1 MNVLNLF
8 FFIRYIK
15 RKDMRKTRVTISKSN
30 FLHNYNFIKSQVGDT
45 KIIAV
50 VKANAYGH
58 GAVELSKILSK
69 EGVYAFAVAY
79 VEEGVNLR
87 KAGITEPI
95 LVLVQQSVED
105 IPEIVEYNLQPA
117 TGSVDFC
124 RQLSEYSLI
133 SNKKTKVH
141 LFVDTGMNRDGVS
154 PNQALQ
160 FMYDT
165 EGMNGVEF
173 EGVCTHF
180 ASSALDRDYSNHQLQ
195 DFTSTVNLL
204 KEKGFKFPLVHTA
217 SSATLIN
224 YPAAHFN
231 AVRLGIAMYGYAP
244 DERISF
250 KYNIKPILTLK
261 TSVIIVRRIKQGESV
276 SYNRQYVTDKDTN
289 IVTIPI
295 GYGDGYFKTLSGKAE
310 CIINDKKYPIVGAIC
325 MDEIM
330 INVGDDD
337 VQVGDEVILI
347 GESKS
352 HTITAYDLA
361 NKIGTIPYEVTTL
374 IAPRVPRV
382 YVD

>member
-1 MNVLNLF
+1 
-8 FFIRYIK
+8 
-15 RKDMRKTRVTISKSN
+15 MRKTRVIINKNN
-30 FLHNYNFIKSQVGDT
+30 FLHNYNFIKSQVGNT

-58 GAVELSKILSK
+58 GAIELSKLLSK

-79 VEEGVNLR
+79 VEEAVNLR
-87 KAGITEPI
+87 KAGIKEPI
-95 LVLVQQSVED
+95 IVLVQQSTED
-105 IPEIVEYNLQPA
+105 IPEIVEYDLQPA
-117 TGSVDFC
+117 VGSVEFC
-124 RQLSEYSLI
+124 AQLSEYSLI

-154 PNQALQ
+154 PNEALQ
-160 FMYDT
+160 FMNDT
-165 EGMNGVEF
+165 KQLTGIEF
-173 EGVCTHF
+173 EGMCTHF
-180 ASSALDRDYSNHQLQ
+180 ASSALDRDYSNFQL
-195 DFTSTVNLL
+195 TSFSDTLELL
-204 KEKGFKFPLVHTA
+204 KENGFSFNLVHTA

-224 YPAAHFN
+224 YPSAHFN

-261 TSVIIVRRIKQGESV
+261 TNVVLVRRIKQGESV
-276 SYNRQYVTDKDTN
+276 SYNRLFVTDKDTN

-337 VQVGDEVILI
+337 VKIGDEVILI
-347 GESKS
+347 GNSDNHS
-352 HTITAYDLA
+352 ITAYDLA

>member
-1 MNVLNLF
+1 
-8 FFIRYIK
+8 
-15 RKDMRKTRVTISKSN
+15 MRKTRVIISKSR

-50 VKANAYGH
+50 VKANSYGH
-58 GAVELSKILSK
+58 GAVELSKLLSK
-69 EGVYAFAVAY
+69 EGVHAFAVAY
-79 VEEGVNLR
+79 VEEAVHLR
-87 KAGITEPI
+87 QAGITEPI
-95 LVLVQQSVED
+95 IVLVQQSVED
-105 IPEIVEYNLQPA
+105 IPEIVEYDLQPA
-117 TGSVDFC
+117 TGDYDFC
-124 RQLSEYSLI
+124 QQLSEYSLI

-154 PNQALQ
+154 PDEALQ
-160 FMYDT
+160 FMKDT
-165 EGMNGVEF
+165 KDLAGIEF
-173 EGVCTHF
+173 EGMCTHF
-180 ASSALDRDYSNHQLQ
+180 ASAALDRDYSNHQLES
-195 DFTSTVNLL
+195 FTSALELL
-204 KEKGFKFPLVHTA
+204 KANGFKFNTVHTA

-224 YPAAHFN
+224 YSAAHFN

-250 KYNIKPILTLK
+250 KYDIKPILTLK
-261 TSVIIVRRIKQGESV
+261 TNVIVVRRIKQGESV

-289 IVTIPI
+289 IITIPI

-337 VQVGDEVILI
+337 VKIGDEVILI

-352 HTITAYDLA
+352 HSITAYDLA